1 MLSSTR
7 LKLPLAEQ
15 FRCESPGGHEF
26 AAALEASFYFRH
38 RMTSPPSPLDLTWV
52 LLSAALVMLMQAG
65 FCCLEC
71 GVSRSKHN
79 INVAIK
85 NLVDFCVAGLAFWA
99 FGYALMFGVSW
110 AGVVGHSEFG
120 LAGGASPW
128 LLSFFLFQLVF
139 CGTSTTIVSGAVA
152 ERMRFSRYLL
162 VSLLVSG
169 LIYPLFG
176 HWAWGGAFEG
186 IPTGWLAKL
195 GFIDFAGSTVVH
207 SVGGWVSLAAV
218 LLLGPRLG
226 RFGGGQQGMN
236 GANMPLATLGV
247 FLLWFGWFGFNGGST
262 LRVTD
267 AIPTILVNTNLA
279 AAAGAMSALF
289 LARWTTG
296 RFDVGLTMNGCLGGL
311 VGITAGCHLVSQPA
325 AIIIGAIAGVIVVA
339 VTDLLEGLEIDDVVG
354 AVPVHAAGGVW
365 GTLAVALFA
374 DAGAFGGLSRL
385 EQLGVQALGVSVCC
399 AWALGVGYLLLW
411 LVDRVWPLRVSEE
424 EEQAGLNVSE
434 HGVTTEMVGLLTD
447 MHRQREDGDFSRRV
461 VVEPHTEVGQV
472 AAEYNR
478 VLDRV
483 NQEIS
488 TREQAVAML
497 RRAEEKYRGIFE
509 NAVWGIF
516 QTTHDGRYLAANPA
530 LARLYGY
537 ETPEAMIAG
546 IADIERDL
554 YVDPARRAEFARL
567 MQQHDTIS
575 AFESQIRRRDGR
587 VIWISENAR
596 AIRDQKGRLL
606 CYEGTVEDIT
616 RRKEAEDLK
625 RKTQAAEAANTAKSA
640 FLANMSHE
648 IRTPLNGVIGMID
661 LLTGTPLDAQQQ
673 RYARICR
680 SSAQSLLSLINDILD
695 FSKIEAGKLELEE
708 VEFNVQLLL
717 EDVLEMFAPRAE
729 AQGLELACH
738 IAQGVPTMVVGDPD
752 RVRQILINLLGN
764 ALKFTQ
770 QGEVVVRAHLDEQAE
785 RHALVKFE
793 VTDTGIGIP
802 AERQNRL
809 FSAFSQVDASTTR
822 KFGGTGL
829 GLAISKQLTELMHG
843 QIGFTSVEG
852 RGSTFW
858 FTARFGRPAKTD
870 PSAALSAESL
880 RGLRVLIV
888 DDNATNREILQEQ
901 LRGWGFETTC
911 ASDGA
916 RALAIAAEA
925 AARQQPFALGVLDHL
940 MPELDGL
947 QLAQRLKA
955 DPATARMVLLVL
967 TSLGETLTAADLARF
982 GLAGYATKPV
992 RQSRL
997 LDTLLDAMARDPAQA
1012 SGGDRPAAKAAAELP
1027 RTRRPGARILLAE
1040 DNDINQL
1047 VATEILT
1054 RAGYVVQ
1061 VVSNGKLAVE
1071 ALMADAFDLVL
1082 MDCQMPQMDG
1092 FEATGLIRQMEA
1104 DGLLPHG
1111 SQRRLPIIALT
1122 ANAIKGD
1129 RQRCLAAG
1137 MDDHVSKPIDPQT
1150 LISAIDTRL
1159 GAPPAAAAECPASAT
1174 APSFPVAASVPPLED
1189 TRAAD
1194 ETLAATHSVAEAPPI
1209 READLLARC
1218 LDDARLVDRLL
1229 AKFATQAPA
1238 EFQQLSAAL
1247 AAGDIGAAARAAHAL
1262 KGMSANMSAARV
1274 WEQAARTERAA
1285 RDNDLVAMQEAVAQL
1300 DAELVA
1306 CVAYIEVRL
1315 GTAQSS

>member
-1 MLSSTR
+1 MPSAPTPVDFVWIL
-7 LKLPLAEQ
+7 LA
-15 FRCESPGGHEF
+15 
-26 AAALEASFYFRH
+26 
-38 RMTSPPSPLDLTWV
+38 
-52 LLSAALVMLMQAG
+52 AALVMLMQAG

-71 GVSRSKHN
+71 GVSRSKHS

-99 FGYALMFGVSW
+99 FGYALMFGASW
-110 AGVVGHSEFG
+110 AGLVGTTGFALGSQP
-120 LAGGASPW
+120 APW
-128 LLSFFLFQLVF
+128 LLAFFLFQLVF

-152 ERMRFSRYLL
+152 ERMGFSRYLL

-176 HWAWGGAFEG
+176 HWAWGGTFEG
-186 IPTGWLAKL
+186 QPSGWLAKL

-207 SVGGWVSLAAV
+207 SIGGWVSLAAV

-226 RFGGGQQGMN
+226 RFGGEKQAMQ

-279 AAAGAMSALF
+279 AAAGAMAALL

-311 VGITAGCHLVSQPA
+311 VGITAGCHIVSQPA
-325 AIIIGAIAGVIVVA
+325 AIVIGVISGAIVVT

-354 AVPVHAAGGVW
+354 AVPVHAVSGAW

-374 DAGAFGGLSRL
+374 DAGAFAGLTRL
-385 EQLGVQALGVSVCC
+385 QQLGVQAVGVATCC
-399 AWALGVGYLLLW
+399 AWALGVGYALLW
-411 LVDRVWPLRVSEE
+411 LADRYWPLRVTEE
-424 EEQAGLNVSE
+424 EELAGLNLSE
-434 HGVTTEMVGLLTD
+434 HAVTTEMVGLLTD
-447 MHRQREDGDFSRRV
+447 MHRQREDGDFSGRV
-461 VVEPHTEVGQV
+461 AVEPHTEVGQV

-483 NQEIS
+483 NREIS
-488 TREQAVAML
+488 TREEAVAL
-497 RRAEEKYRGIFE
+497 LQRAEEKYRSIFE

-537 ETPEAMIAG
+537 DTPEAMMAG
-546 IADIERDL
+546 IGDIERDL
-554 YVDPARRAEFARL
+554 YVDPTRRGEFARL
-567 MQQHDTIS
+567 MQQHDTLS
-575 AFESQIRRRDGR
+575 GFESQIRRRDGR
-587 VIWISENAR
+587 VIWISEHAR
-596 AIRDQKGRLL
+596 AIRDPKGRLL
-606 CYEGTVEDIT
+606 YYEGTVEDIT

-625 RKTQAAEAANTAKSA
+625 RKTQAAQAANTAKSA

-648 IRTPLNGVIGMID
+648 IRTPLNGVIGMLD
-661 LLTGTPLDAQQQ
+661 LLTGTPLDGQQQ

-708 VEFNVQLLL
+708 VEFNIQLLL
-717 EDVLEMFAPRAE
+717 EDVIEMFAPRAE

-738 IAQGVPTMVVGDPD
+738 LAQGVPTLVQGDPD
-752 RVRQILINLLGN
+752 RVRQILINLIGN
-764 ALKFTQ
+764 ALKFTEH
-770 QGEVVVRAHLDEQAE
+770 GEVVVRAFVEEQADSQV
-785 RHALVKFE
+785 RLKFE

-802 AERQNRL
+802 AERQGRL
-809 FSAFSQVDASTTR
+809 FNAFSQVDASTTR

-843 QIGFTSVEG
+843 QIGFSSTPG
-852 RGSTFW
+852 KGSTFW
-858 FTARFGRPAKTD
+858 FTARFGRSRSV
-870 PSAALSAESL
+870 PSNALSADSL

-911 ASDGA
+911 ACDGQE
-916 RALAIAAEA
+916 ALRLAASA
-925 AARQQPFALGVLDHL
+925 AQAQRPFSLGVLDHL

-947 QLAQRLKA
+947 QLAQRLKES
-955 DPATARMVLLVL
+955 PLTEPIVLLVL

-997 LDTLLDAMARDPAQA
+997 LDTLLDAMARGPAGRGELEN
-1012 SGGDRPAAKAAAELP
+1012 SPAKAPSAVP
-1027 RTRRPGARILLAE
+1027 TSCRPGARILLAE
-1040 DNDINQL
+1040 DNDVNQL

-1054 RAGYVVQ
+1054 RAGYTVQ
-1061 VVSNGKLAVE
+1061 VAGNGKLAVE
-1071 ALMADAFDLVL
+1071 ALMADTFDLVL
-1082 MDCQMPQMDG
+1082 MDCQMPEMDG
-1092 FEATGLIRQMEA
+1092 FEATSLIRQMEA
-1104 DGLLPHG
+1104 DGLLHHG
-1111 SQRRLPIIALT
+1111 GGRLPIIALT

-1129 RQRCLAAG
+1129 RQRCLAEG
-1137 MDDHVSKPIDPQT
+1137 MDDHVSKPIDPQA
-1150 LISAIDTRL
+1150 LINAIDARLGPAAGISAAQGSRATQ
-1159 GAPPAAAAECPASAT
+1159 AAVAVSHPVAKPTAAEAREET
-1174 APSFPVAASVPPLED
+1174 HV
-1189 TRAAD
+1189 AD
-1194 ETLAATHSVAEAPPI
+1194 ETLAVTQPVVDETPPV
-1209 READLLARC
+1209 REAELLARC
-1218 LDDARLVDRLL
+1218 LQDGRLVDRLL
-1229 AKFATQAPA
+1229 GKFALQAPA
-1238 EFQQLSAAL
+1238 EFGRLQAAF
-1247 AAGDIGAAARAAHAL
+1247 AAGEIESAARAAHAL
-1262 KGMSANMSAARV
+1262 KGMSANMSALRV
-1274 WEQAARTERAA
+1274 WEHSARAERAGRDGDLIEMQAAVTQLEHELRA
-1285 RDNDLVAMQEAVAQL
+1285 
-1300 DAELVA
+1300 
-1306 CVAYIEVRL
+1306 CTAYIEERL
-1315 GTAQSS
+1315 AGVASKT